1 MEPVTASENIDV
13 PREQIFEYLADIA
26 NHPEFLD
33 HFTSEWRL
41 LRIDSH
47 GKDAG
52 ARFHLDAPLQRF
64 CWADLTLVEV
74 SPPFRLLAVGRQGKF
89 NRNKLWW
96 EWRLDPVHG
105 GTRVTSTVEIEGALP
120 TDRIMQGFVF
130 RGWYKRNL
138 GKALRR
144 LQRILEEG
152 EDRGV
157 RASVAGLSAPAGVL
171 DH

>member
-1 MEPVTASENIDV
+1 VEPVTVSENIDV

-26 NHPEFLD
+26 NHSEFMD
-33 HFTSEWRL
+33 HFVSEWRL
-41 LRIDSH
+41 LRIDSY
-47 GKDAG
+47 GNGAG

-64 CWADLTLVEV
+64 SWADLTIVEV

-105 GTRVTSTVEIEGALP
+105 GTRVTSTIEIEPALP
-120 TDRIMQGFVF
+120 TDRIMQGAFF
-130 RGWYKRNL
+130 RGWFKRSM
-138 GKALRR
+138 GKALTR
-144 LQRILEEG
+144 LQRILEDG
-152 EDRGV
+152 EDRGQ
-157 RASVAGLSAPAGVL
+157 RATVAGLSAPAGVF